1 MQRTIGLD
9 VGAETV
15 KVVELRGV
23 PGKLEWTRRA
33 RIDHQKD
40 PAAALREVLA
50 AWGWDGA
57 TGACATG
64 RLGRS
69 LAVER
74 IPGKQARIA
83 GHHLLYGNGKAAAVV
98 DIGAHGFSVLALE
111 ADGRDSYRENPRCSQ
126 GTGNFLR
133 QLVERFGLTPEEADA
148 VAAGA
153 APAPLS
159 GRCPVILKTDMTHLA
174 NKGEDRG
181 RILAGLFDAICD
193 NVQVLVKARGPREVL
208 LAGGVARSRRVR
220 ENFAAWLAER
230 GMTLRDGGDDA
241 LFLDALGCA
250 AIAAER
256 PAPPP
261 PLAGLFRSVE
271 HAALDRLPP
280 LAEALPRVRRLTR
293 GRGGASAPPGPPLA
307 PGQPHPAAPAL
318 AAAGPVILGLDIGS
332 TGSKVV
338 ALDVATRAPV
348 WEAYG
353 RTAGDPVGAAQGLVR
368 QFTESA
374 LASRAVAAAAVTGSG
389 REIVG
394 SLMATC
400 YGPERVHVLN
410 EIAAHAEGARAYDP
424 RVDTIFEIGGQD
436 AKYIRLEG
444 GRVVDAAMNEAC
456 SAGTGSFIEEQG
468 RRLGGLGAAEL
479 GEEAI
484 RADGCVALGQHCA
497 VFMAEILDE
506 AAAAGADRRHVI
518 AGLYESVI
526 QNYLNRVKGQ
536 RSVGSVIFC
545 QGMPFSSDALAAAV
559 ARQTGAE
566 VIVPPSPGTVGA
578 YGIALLAREAL
589 GLAAH
594 ADGPEAAPLDPA
606 RFLEARVEKKEVFV
620 CKSTQGCGGTG
631 NLCKIDRLRTVV
643 DGKRQ
648 AFTWGGACSLYDQG
662 TRGRKLPDG
671 APDPFRARAEAID
684 EIVARHGA
692 ARTPGALPRLRSGGQ
707 ARRVAIAEAFQLKTL
722 FPYFAAFLRALGLDL
737 EVVRPG
743 EREAL
748 KRGIEAANVPFC
760 APMQQYHGIVQAMA
774 ETGADFVFLPMLRD
788 LPPLKDEQHTW
799 LCPIVQG
806 SPDVVRHDL
815 GDALG
820 TRVLSPVIRTGEGFL
835 ESERFLSAVRALA
848 AEVGVRSEDDVARA
862 HTAGRD
868 EQLRFERRLHEIGA
882 DAVARCEEDGLLPV
896 VVLGRAYTIHD
907 DVLNSNV
914 PSLLREQGAVAI
926 PVDCYPVD
934 DAAPLVPG
942 AFWSYTQRILRAA
955 HEIRR
960 TPGVYSIFTS
970 NYACGPD
977 SFTLHHYQRL
987 MEGKP
992 FAIIETDGHAGDA
1005 GTKTRVE
1012 AFLHCVR
1019 EDLRSEASAAA
1030 AAAPILGLGARTLPE
1045 IAALGSRVLVP
1056 PMGPEAAALQAAL
1069 KGYGVDA
1076 EVLPEATVDTI
1087 RRGRRH
1093 TSGKEC
1099 LPMTVTVGSLLER
1112 IEKEPGRPF
1121 TFFMPGSN
1129 GPCRFGMYRQLHQMV
1144 LARIG
1149 ESGRVGIWSPPDSDY
1164 FEGVPPGMGA
1174 IVLGGLTAYG
1184 LLADATRDARP
1195 VERAPGAA
1203 DAILARW
1210 SKRLFETIEEAAA
1223 GDLSARKVILEAAS
1237 GRIYGMRDVVAGF
1250 ARELAAVRDPRPHPT
1265 VLLVGEIY
1273 VRSDPASNGW
1283 AADELEKRG
1292 LRVRIEPVVEYLQ
1305 YSDLVQLRRG
1315 VQKGWKAKLKTT
1327 LRRRIVESLQHVAS
1341 DRLGWPRHAPIP
1353 DVVEAGSAYLRPDLE
1368 HEAVLALGLA
1378 THGWR
1383 DGTLD
1388 GVLCVGPLECMPNK
1402 LVEAQLVHAA
1412 EREGV
1417 VSLTLSLNGDP
1428 IDPEVLDEFAYEV
1441 KQKFRARHPGAR
1453 A

>member
-1 MQRTIGLD
+1 MQRYIGLD

-15 KVVELRGV
+15 KVVELRGER
-23 PGKLEWTRRA
+23 GKLEWTRRA
-33 RIDHQKD
+33 RLDHQKD
-40 PAAALREVLA
+40 PARALGEVLA
-50 AWGWDGA
+50 TWGWDDA
-57 TGACATG
+57 RAACATG
-64 RLGRS
+64 RLGRA

-83 GHHLLYGNGKAAAVV
+83 GHHFLHGNGKAAAVI

-111 ADGRDSYRENPRCSQ
+111 ADGRDTYRENPRCSQ

-133 QLVERFGLTPEEADA
+133 QLVERFGLGPQEADE
-148 VAAGA
+148 VASDATA
-153 APAPLS
+153 APLS

-208 LAGGVARSRRVR
+208 LAGGVGQSRRVR
-220 ENFAAWLAER
+220 ENFKAWLARRE
-230 GMTLRDGGDDA
+230 MSLVADSEDA

-250 AIAAER
+250 VLAAER
-256 PAPPP
+256 PAAPP
-261 PLAGLFRSVE
+261 PLASLFRPVE
-271 HAALDRLPP
+271 HAALDRLAP
-280 LAEALPRVRRLTR
+280 LSEALPRVRRLAR
-293 GRGGASAPPGPPLA
+293 
-307 PGQPHPAAPAL
+307 PAA
-318 AAAGPVILGLDIGS
+318 AAGTGPVILGLDIGS
-332 TGSKVV
+332 TGSKIV
-338 ALDVATRAPV
+338 ALDPATREPA
-348 WEAYG
+348 WEAYA
-353 RTAGDPVGAAQGLVR
+353 RTAGDPVGAAQGLVKE
-368 QFTESA
+368 FTQGPCA
-374 LASRAVAAAAVTGSG
+374 RRAIAGVGVTGSG

-400 YGPERVHVLN
+400 YGTEQVHVLN

-479 GEEAI
+479 GEEAMA
-484 RADGCVALGQHCA
+484 ADGCVALGQHCA

-536 RSVGSVIFC
+536 RSVGKVIFC
-545 QGMPFSSDALAAAV
+545 QGMPFSADALAAAV

-566 VIVPPSPGTVGA
+566 VVVPPSPGTVGA
-578 YGIALLAREAL
+578 FGIALLAREVL
-589 GLAAH
+589 
-594 ADGPEAAPLDPA
+594 ADGSEPLDPA
-606 RFLEARVEKKEVFV
+606 RFLAARVEKKEVFV
-620 CKSTQGCGGTG
+620 CKSTQGCGGSG
-631 NLCKIDRLRTVV
+631 NLCRIDRLRTVV
-643 DGKRQ
+643 DGQRQ
-648 AFTWGGACSLYDQG
+648 AFTWGGACSLYDKG
-662 TRGRKLPDG
+662 TRSRKLPDG
-671 APDPFRARAEAID
+671 APDPFRARAAAVE
-684 EIVARHGA
+684 EIVSRA
-692 ARTPGALPRLRSGGQ
+692 AAERRPG

-722 FPYFAAFLRALGLDL
+722 FPYFATFLRGLGLDL

-743 EREAL
+743 ERDAL

-774 ETGADFVFLPMLRD
+774 DTGADFVFLPMLRD
-788 LPPLKDEQHTW
+788 LPPVKDEKHTW
-799 LCPIVQG
+799 LCPIVQA

-815 GDALG
+815 GTALG
-820 TRVLSPVIRTGEGFL
+820 ARVLSPVIRTGEGFL
-835 ESERFLSAVRALA
+835 ESARFLDAVRSLA
-848 AEVGVRSEDDVARA
+848 AEVGVTSEADVARA
-862 HTAGRD
+862 HAAARE
-868 EQLRFERRLHEIGA
+868 EQVRFEARLHAIGTE
-882 DAVARCEEDGLLPV
+882 AVDRCRRDGLLPV

-914 PSLLREQGAVAI
+914 PVLLREQGAVAI

-942 AFWSYTQRILRAA
+942 AFWSYTQRILRAS

-1019 EDLRSEASAAA
+1019 EDQRSKASE
-1030 AAAPILGLGARTLPE
+1030 AAAPAPILALGAQTLPE

-1056 PMGPEAAALQAAL
+1056 PMGPEAAALEAAL
-1069 KGYGVDA
+1069 KGYGVDV
-1076 EVLPEATVDTI
+1076 EILPRATVDTI
-1087 RRGRRH
+1087 RLGRRH

-1099 LPMTVTVGSLLER
+1099 LPMTVTVGALLER
-1112 IEKEPGRPF
+1112 IEKERDRTF

-1144 LARIG
+1144 LARVG

-1164 FEGVPPGMGA
+1164 FEGVPSGMGA

-1184 LLADATRDARP
+1184 VLADATRDTRP
-1195 VERAPGAA
+1195 VETSPGAA
-1203 DAILARW
+1203 DAVLTRW
-1210 SKRLFETIEEAAA
+1210 SKRLFQTIEAAAA
-1223 GDLSARKVILEAAS
+1223 GDLSAKKVILEAAT

-1250 ARELAAVRDPRPHPT
+1250 AREMAAVRDPRPHPT

-1283 AADELEKRG
+1283 AADELERRG
-1292 LRVRIEPVVEYLQ
+1292 VRVRIEPVVEYLQ

-1315 VQKGWKAKLKTT
+1315 VQKGFKARLKTT
-1327 LRRRIVESLQHVAS
+1327 IRRRIVESLQRVGAEGM
-1341 DRLGWPRHAPIP
+1341 GWPHHPLIP
-1353 DVVEAGSAYLRPDLE
+1353 EVVEAGAKYLRPDLE
-1368 HEAVLALGLA
+1368 HEAVLAMGLA

-1383 DGTLD
+1383 DGSLD

-1412 EREGV
+1412 RNEGL

-1441 KQKFRARHPGAR
+1441 KQRFRERHGGAAR
-1453 A
+1453 

>member
-15 KVVELRGV
+15 KVVELRGS
-23 PGKLEWTRRA
+23 PGRLEWTRRA
-33 RIDHQKD
+33 RVDHQKD

-50 AWGWDGA
+50 SWGWDAA

-64 RLGRS
+64 RLGRA

-111 ADGRDSYRENPRCSQ
+111 ADGRDTYRENPRCSQ

-220 ENFAAWLAER
+220 DNFAAWLAAR
-230 GMTLRDGGDDA
+230 DMTLREGGDDA
-241 LFLDALGCA
+241 LYLDALGCA

-256 PAPPP
+256 PAAPP
-261 PLAGLFRSVE
+261 PLDALFRAVE
-271 HAALDRLPP
+271 HAALDRLPA
-280 LAEALPRVRRLTR
+280 LREALPRVRRL
-293 GRGGASAPPGPPLA
+293 GR
-307 PGQPHPAAPAL
+307 PAV
-318 AAAGPVILGLDIGS
+318 AAAASTGPLILGLDVGS

-338 ALDVATRAPV
+338 ALDAATRQPV
-348 WEAYG
+348 WEAYA
-353 RTAGDPVGAAQGLVR
+353 RTGGDPVGAAQGLVR
-368 QFTESA
+368 RFTESA
-374 LASRAVAAAAVTGSG
+374 ISARPVAAAAVTGSG

-479 GEEAI
+479 GAEAI
-484 RADGCVALGQHCA
+484 AADGCVALGQHCA

-506 AAAAGADRRHVI
+506 AAAAGADRRHVV

-536 RSVGSVIFC
+536 RSVGSVVFC

-578 YGIALLAREAL
+578 FGIALLAREAL
-589 GLAAH
+589 GLG
-594 ADGPEAAPLDPA
+594 ADGAPAAAPLDPA
-606 RFLEARVEKKEVFV
+606 RFLEARVERKEVFV

-662 TRGRKLPDG
+662 TRGKKLPDG

-692 ARTPGALPRLRSGGQ
+692 ARAPGALPRLRSGGR

-760 APMQQYHGIVQAMA
+760 APMQQYHGVVQAMA
-774 ETGADFVFLPMLRD
+774 DTGADFVFLPMLRD
-788 LPPLKDEQHTW
+788 LPPVKDEPHTW

-815 GDALG
+815 GKALG
-820 TRVLSPVIRTGEGFL
+820 ARVLSPVIRTGEGFL
-835 ESERFLSAVRALA
+835 ESARFLDAVRALA
-848 AEVGVRSEDDVARA
+848 AQVGVASEADVARA
-862 HTAGRD
+862 HAAGRE
-868 EQLRFERRLHEIGA
+868 EQLRFERRLHAIGEE
-882 DAVARCEEDGLLPV
+882 AVTRCAREGLLPV

-914 PSLLREQGAVAI
+914 PALLREQGAVAI
-926 PVDCYPVD
+926 PVDCFPVD
-934 DAAPLVPG
+934 AAAPLVPG

-977 SFTLHHYQRL
+977 SFTLHHYHRL

-992 FAIIETDGHAGDA
+992 FAVIETDGHAGDA

-1019 EDLRSEASAAA
+1019 EDLRSRASEAAP
-1030 AAAPILGLGARTLPE
+1030 AAPIMPLAARTLPE

-1056 PMGPEAAALQAAL
+1056 PMGPEAAALHAAL
-1069 KGYGVDA
+1069 RGYGVDA
-1076 EVLPEATVDTI
+1076 EVLPRATVDTI
-1087 RRGRRH
+1087 RLGRRH

-1144 LARIG
+1144 LARAG

-1184 LLADATRDARP
+1184 LLADAARDVRP
-1195 VERAPGAA
+1195 VERTPGAA
-1203 DAILARW
+1203 NAVLERW
-1210 SKRLFETIEEAAA
+1210 SRRLFEAIETAAA
-1223 GDLSARKVILEAAS
+1223 GDLSARKVIVEAAT

-1250 ARELAAVRDPRPHPT
+1250 ARELSAVRDPRPHPT

-1283 AADELEKRG
+1283 AADELERRG

-1315 VQKGWKAKLKTT
+1315 VKKGWKAKLKTT
-1327 LRRRIVESLQHVAS
+1327 LRRRIVERLQHVAA
-1341 DRLGWPRHAPIP
+1341 DGMGWPRHAPIP
-1353 DVVEAGSAYLRPDLE
+1353 DVVAAGAEYLRPDLE

-1412 EREGV
+1412 EREGL

-1428 IDPEVLDEFAYEV
+1428 IDPEVLDQFAYEV
-1441 KQKFRARHPGAR
+1441 RERFRARHGGA
-1453 A
+1453 

>member
-15 KVVELRGV
+15 KVVELRGS

-40 PAAALREVLA
+40 PAAALRDVLA
-50 AWGWDGA
+50 AWGWEGA

-64 RLGRS
+64 RLGRA

-111 ADGRDSYRENPRCSQ
+111 ADGRDTYRENPRCSQ

-148 VAAGA
+148 AATGA
-153 APAPLS
+153 EPAPLS

-208 LAGGVARSRRVR
+208 LAGGVARSHRVR
-220 ENFAAWLAER
+220 ENFAAWLAAR
-230 GMTLRDGGDDA
+230 GMTLRDGGEDA

-256 PAPPP
+256 PASPP
-261 PLAGLFRSVE
+261 PLAALFRPAE

-280 LAEALPRVRRLTR
+280 LSEALPRVRRLR
-293 GRGGASAPPGPPLA
+293 APD
-307 PGQPHPAAPAL
+307 AAG
-318 AAAGPVILGLDIGS
+318 AAASPGPVILGLDIGS
-332 TGSKVV
+332 TGSKLV
-338 ALDVATRAPV
+338 ALDVGSRRPA

-353 RTAGDPVGAAQGLVR
+353 KTAGDPIGAAQALVR
-368 QFTESA
+368 RFTESP
-374 LASRAVAAAAVTGSG
+374 LAARPVAAAAVTGSG

-410 EIAAHAEGARAYDP
+410 EIAAHAEGARAWDP

-479 GEEAI
+479 GEEAMK
-484 RADGCVALGQHCA
+484 ADGCVALGQHCA

-506 AAAAGADRRHVI
+506 AAAAGADRRHVV

-536 RSVGSVIFC
+536 RSVGSVVFC
-545 QGMPFSSDALAAAV
+545 QGMPFSADALAAAV

-578 YGIALLAREAL
+578 FGIALLAQDAL
-589 GLAAH
+589 GLRAGAP
-594 ADGPEAAPLDPA
+594 AAAPLDPA
-606 RFLEARVEKKEVFV
+606 RFLQARVEKKEVFV
-620 CKSTQGCGGTG
+620 CKSTRGCGGTG

-643 DGKRQ
+643 DGTRQ
-648 AFTWGGACSLYDQG
+648 TFTWGGACSLYDQG

-684 EIVARHGA
+684 EIVLRHGA
-692 ARTPGALPRLRSGGQ
+692 ARTPGA
-707 ARRVAIAEAFQLKTL
+707 RRVALAEAFQLKTL
-722 FPYFAAFLRALGLDL
+722 FPYFAAFLRTLGLDL

-748 KRGIEAANVPFC
+748 RRGIEAANVPFC
-760 APMQQYHGIVQAMA
+760 APMQQFHGIAQAMA

-788 LPPLKDEQHTW
+788 LPPVKDEQHTW

-815 GDALG
+815 GKALG

-835 ESERFLSAVRALA
+835 ESDRFLGAVRALA
-848 AEVGVRSEDDVARA
+848 AEVGVRSEADVLRA
-862 HTAGRD
+862 HRAGRE
-868 EQLRFERRLHEIGA
+868 EQLRFDRKLHAIGQ
-882 DAVARCEEDGLLPV
+882 DAVDRCAREGLLPV

-914 PSLLREQGAVAI
+914 PALLREQGAVAI
-926 PVDCYPVD
+926 PVDCFPVD

-1019 EDLRSEASAAA
+1019 EDLRSRASEAA
-1030 AAAPILGLGARTLPE
+1030 AAAPILPFSARTLPE

-1056 PMGPEAAALQAAL
+1056 PMGPEAAALHAAL

-1076 EVLPEATVDTI
+1076 EVLPRATVDTI
-1087 RRGRRH
+1087 RLGRRH

-1099 LPMTVTVGSLLER
+1099 LPMTVTAGALLER
-1112 IEKEPGRPF
+1112 IAKEPGRPF

-1144 LARIG
+1144 LARVG

-1195 VERAPGAA
+1195 VERTPGAA
-1203 DAILARW
+1203 NAIEARW
-1210 SKRLFETIEEAAA
+1210 SRRLFETIEEAAA
-1223 GDLSARKVILEAAS
+1223 GDLSARKVIVEAAT
-1237 GRIYGMRDVVAGF
+1237 GRLYGMRDVVAGF
-1250 ARELAAVRDPRPHPT
+1250 ARELAAARDPRPHPT

-1283 AADELEKRG
+1283 AADALEARG

-1315 VQKGWKAKLKTT
+1315 VKKGWKARLKTT
-1327 LRRRIVESLQHVAS
+1327 LRRRIVETLQHAAS
-1341 DRLGWPRHAPIP
+1341 DGLGWARHPAIP
-1353 DVVEAGSAYLRPDLE
+1353 DVVEAGAPYLRPDLE
-1368 HEAVLALGLA
+1368 HEAVMAMGLA

-1402 LVEAQLVHAA
+1402 LVEAQLFHAA
-1412 EREGV
+1412 QREGL

-1428 IDPEVLDEFAYEV
+1428 IDAEVLDAFAYEV
-1441 KQKFRARHPGAR
+1441 KQKFRARHPAP
-1453 A
+1453 

>member
-1 MQRTIGLD
+1 MQRYIGLD

-15 KVVELRGV
+15 KAVELRGTR
-23 PGKLEWTRRA
+23 GSLEWTRRA
-33 RIDHQKD
+33 RLDHQKD
-40 PAAALREVLA
+40 PAAALARLLGE
-50 AWGWDGA
+50 WGWNDA
-57 TGACATG
+57 AGACATG
-64 RLGRS
+64 RLGRA
-69 LAVER
+69 LAAER

-83 GHHLLYGNGKAAAVV
+83 GHHLLHGNGKAAAVV

-111 ADGRDSYRENPRCSQ
+111 ADGRDTYRENPRCSQ

-133 QLVERFGLTPEEADA
+133 QLVERFGLEPEQADEIA
-148 VAAGA
+148 SGA
-153 APAPLS
+153 SAAPLS

-181 RILAGLFDAICD
+181 RILAGLFDAICE

-208 LAGGVARSRRVR
+208 LAGGVGQSRRVR
-220 ENFAAWLAER
+220 ENFRAWLAAR
-230 GMTLRDGGDDA
+230 DMTLRDGSEDA
-241 LFLDALGCA
+241 LYLDALGCA

-256 PAPPP
+256 PAAPP
-261 PLAGLFRSVE
+261 PLARLFRNVE
-271 HAALDRLPP
+271 HAALDRLPA
-280 LAEALPRVRRLTR
+280 LAESLPRVRRLAR
-293 GRGGASAPPGPPLA
+293 PE
-307 PGQPHPAAPAL
+307 PAAGS
-318 AAAGPVILGLDIGS
+318 GPVLLGLDVGS

-338 ALDVATRAPV
+338 ALDVESRQPA
-348 WEAYG
+348 WEAYV
-353 RTAGDPVGAAQGLVR
+353 RTAGDPVAAAQALVR
-368 QFTESA
+368 KFTEGPCA
-374 LASRAVAAAAVTGSG
+374 ARPLAGVSVTGSG

-400 YGPERVHVLN
+400 YGGERVHVLN

-479 GEEAI
+479 GQEAMD
-484 RADGCVALGQHCA
+484 ADGTVALGQHCA

-536 RSVGSVIFC
+536 RSVGEVVFC
-545 QGMPFSSDALAAAV
+545 QGMPFSADALAAAV

-578 YGIALLAREAL
+578 YGIALLAREVLDAS
-589 GLAAH
+589 
-594 ADGPEAAPLDPA
+594 AAPLDA
-606 RFLEARVEKKEVFV
+606 GRFLAARVERKDVFV
-620 CKSTQGCGGTG
+620 CKSTEGCGGSG
-631 NLCKIDRLRTVV
+631 NLCRIDRLRTVV
-643 DGKRQ
+643 DGKHQ
-648 AFTWGGACSLYDQG
+648 AFTWGGACSLYDKG
-662 TRGRKLPDG
+662 TRARKLPEG
-671 APDPFRARAEAID
+671 APDPFRARAEAVD
-684 EIVARHGA
+684 ELVRRLA
-692 ARTPGALPRLRSGGQ
+692 AERRPG
-707 ARRVAIAEAFQLKTL
+707 ARRVAVADAFQLKTL
-722 FPYFAAFLRALGLDL
+722 LPYFASFLRALGLDL

-743 EREAL
+743 ERDAL

-774 ETGADFVFLPMLRD
+774 DTGAEFVFLPMLRD
-788 LPPLKDEQHTW
+788 LPPVKDEKHTW
-799 LCPIVQG
+799 LCPIVQA
-806 SPDVVRHDL
+806 SPDILRHDL

-820 TRVLSPVIRTGEGFL
+820 ARVLSPVIRTGGGFL
-835 ESERFLSAVRALA
+835 ESDRFLDAVRTLA
-848 AEVGVRSEDDVARA
+848 AQVGVTDEAAVLRA
-862 HTAGRD
+862 HDAARD
-868 EQLRFERRLHEIGA
+868 EQLRFDARLREIGE
-882 DAVARCEEDGLLPV
+882 DAVARCRREGLLPV

-914 PSLLREQGAVAI
+914 PVLLREQGAVAI

-934 DAAPLVPG
+934 EAAPLVPG

-960 TPGVYSIFTS
+960 TPGVYTIFTS

-1019 EDLRSEASAAA
+1019 EDQRSGASAAA
-1030 AAAPILGLGARTLPE
+1030 PPAAIMELGAQTLPE

-1056 PMGPEAAALQAAL
+1056 PMGPESAALEAAL
-1069 KGYGVDA
+1069 RGYGVDV
-1076 EVLPEATVDTI
+1076 EVLPRATVDTI
-1087 RRGRRH
+1087 RLGRRH

-1099 LPMTVTVGSLLER
+1099 LPMTLTVGSLLER
-1112 IEKEPGRPF
+1112 IEADRDRTF

-1144 LARIG
+1144 LARLG

-1184 LLADATRDARP
+1184 VLADVTRDVRP
-1195 VERAPGAA
+1195 VERERGAA

-1210 SKRLFETIEEAAA
+1210 SGKLFETIEAAAA
-1223 GDLSARKVILEAAS
+1223 GDLSARKVMIEAAT
-1237 GRIYGMRDVVAGF
+1237 GRVYGMREVIRGF
-1250 ARELAAVRDPRPHPT
+1250 AREMAAAKDPRPHPT

-1273 VRSDPASNGW
+1273 VRSDPAANGW
-1283 AADELEKRG
+1283 AADELERRG
-1292 LRVRIEPVVEYLQ
+1292 VRVRIEPVVEYLQ

-1315 VQKGWKAKLKTT
+1315 VQKGFKAKLKTT
-1327 LRRRIVESLQHVAS
+1327 IRRRIVEGLQHAAA
-1341 DRLGWPRHAPIP
+1341 DAMGWAHHPPIP
-1353 DVVEAGSAYLRPDLE
+1353 EVLRTGSEYLRPDLE

-1383 DGTLD
+1383 DGSLD

-1402 LVEAQLVHAA
+1402 LVEAQLVHAGQ
-1412 EREGV
+1412 REGL

-1441 KQKFRARHPGAR
+1441 KQRFRARHPEAR

>member
-1 MQRTIGLD
+1 MTQRYVGID

-15 KVVELRGV
+15 KVVELAGES
-23 PGKLEWTRRA
+23 GGLAWTRRA
-33 RIDHQKD
+33 RLDHQKD
-40 PAAALREVLA
+40 PATALRGVLRS
-50 AWGWDGA
+50 WGWDDVA
-57 TGACATG
+57 GACATG
-64 RLGRS
+64 RLGRA

-83 GHHLLYGNGKAAAVV
+83 GHRFLHGGDRAAAVI

-111 ADGRDSYRENPRCSQ
+111 PDGGDTYRENPRCSQ

-133 QLVERFGLTPEEADA
+133 QLVERFGLAPEEADA
-148 VAAGA
+148 IAVGETA
-153 APAPLS
+153 APLS

-193 NVQVLVKARGPREVL
+193 NVQVLVKATGPREVT
-208 LAGGVARSRRVR
+208 LAGGVGRSRRVR
-220 ENFAAWLAER
+220 ENFAAWLGRR

-250 AIAAER
+250 VIAAGR
-256 PAPPP
+256 TLQPPG
-261 PLAGLFRSVE
+261 LAGLFRAAE

-280 LAEALPRVRRLTR
+280 LSAALSKVRRLER
-293 GRGGASAPPGPPLA
+293 
-307 PGQPHPAAPAL
+307 PAAPPTT
-318 AAAGPVILGLDIGS
+318 GPVILGLDIGS
-332 TGSKVV
+332 TGSKAV
-338 ALDVATRAPV
+338 ALDAASGQPA
-348 WEAYG
+348 WEAYV
-353 RTAGDPVGAAQGLVR
+353 RTAGDPVSAAQSLVR
-368 QFTESA
+368 DFA
-374 LASRAVAAAAVTGSG
+374 GGPCGARPLAAVGVTGSG

-479 GEEAI
+479 GQEAI
-484 RADGCVALGQHCA
+484 ASDGCIALGQHCA

-506 AAAAGADRRHVI
+506 AAAAGAERRHVV

-536 RSVGSVIFC
+536 RSVGQVVFC
-545 QGMPFSSDALAAAV
+545 QGMPFSADALAAAV

-566 VIVPPSPGTVGA
+566 VVVPPSPGTVGA
-578 YGIALLAREAL
+578 FGIALLSREAL
-589 GLAAH
+589 AA
-594 ADGPEAAPLDPA
+594 GAAPLDPS
-606 RFLEARVEKKEVFV
+606 RFLAARVERKEVFV
-620 CKSTQGCGGTG
+620 CKSTQGCGGSG
-631 NLCKIDRLRTVV
+631 NSCRIDRLRTVV
-643 DGKRQ
+643 DGRHQ
-648 AFTWGGACSLYDQG
+648 AFTWGGACALYDKG
-662 TRGRKLPDG
+662 TRTKKLPDG
-671 APDPFRARAEAID
+671 APDPFRARGEALD
-684 EIVARHGA
+684 ALVARLGE
-692 ARTPGALPRLRSGGQ
+692 RRPG

-722 FPYFAAFLRALGLDL
+722 FPYFAALFRALGLDL

-760 APMQQYHGIVQAMA
+760 APMQQYHGVVQAMA
-774 ETGADFVFLPMLRD
+774 ATDADFVFLPMLRD
-788 LPPLKDEQHTW
+788 LPPVKDEPHTW

-806 SPDVVRHDL
+806 APDVVRHDL
-815 GDALG
+815 GPALNG
-820 TRVLSPVIRTGEGFL
+820 RVLSPVIRAGAGFL
-835 ESERFLSAVRALA
+835 DDERFLAAIRGLA
-848 AEVGVRSEDDVARA
+848 ASVGVTGAAAISAAHDAARE
-862 HTAGRD
+862 
-868 EQLRFERRLHEIGA
+868 EQLRFDARLLELGREAIDRCRRE
-882 DAVARCEEDGLLPV
+882 GLLAV
-896 VVLGRAYTIHD
+896 VVLGRAYTLHD

-914 PSLLREQGAVAI
+914 PALLREQGALAI
-926 PVDCYPVD
+926 PVDCFPVAD
-934 DAAPLVPG
+934 DAPIVPG

-960 TPGVYSIFTS
+960 TPGLYSIFTS

-977 SFTLHHYQRL
+977 SFTLHHYGRL

-992 FAIIETDGHAGDA
+992 FAVIETDGHAGDA

-1019 EDLRSEASAAA
+1019 EDLRSSASAAA
-1030 AAAPILGLGARTLPE
+1030 PPAPLLALKPRTLPE
-1045 IAALGSRVLVP
+1045 IAATGSRVLVP
-1056 PMGPEAAALQAAL
+1056 PMGPEADALAAAMR
-1069 KGYGVDA
+1069 GYGVDV
-1076 EVLPEATVDTI
+1076 EVLPRATLDTI
-1087 RRGRRH
+1087 RLGRRH

-1099 LPMTVTVGSLLER
+1099 LPMTITVGTLLER
-1112 IEKEPGRPF
+1112 IEREHGRAF

-1144 LARIG
+1144 LERLG
-1149 ESGRVGIWSPPDSDY
+1149 HSGRVGIWSPPDSDY
-1164 FEGVPPGMGA
+1164 FEGVPPGLGA

-1184 LLADATRDARP
+1184 MLADALRDTRP
-1195 VERAPGAA
+1195 VERSPGEA
-1203 DAILARW
+1203 DAVHARW
-1210 SKRLFETIEEAAA
+1210 SRRLFETIEQAA
-1223 GDLSARKVILEAAS
+1223 GADLSAKKVMLEAAT
-1237 GRIYGMRDVVAGF
+1237 GRVYGIRDVVSGF
-1250 ARELAAVRDPRPHPT
+1250 AREMARVKDPRPHPT

-1273 VRSDPASNGW
+1273 VRSDPAANGW
-1283 AADELEKRG
+1283 AADELERRG

-1315 VQKGWKAKLKTT
+1315 VKKGLKAALKTRI
-1327 LRRRIVESLQHVAS
+1327 RRRVVDVVQRAAA
-1341 DRLGWPRHAPIP
+1341 DGMGWPHHSSIP
-1353 DVVEAGSAYLRPDLE
+1353 EVVRAGSEYLREDLE
-1368 HEAVLALGLA
+1368 HEAVLALGLSA
-1378 THGWR
+1378 HGWR
-1383 DGTLD
+1383 EGLLD

-1412 EREGV
+1412 RREGL

-1441 KQKFRARHPGAR
+1441 RERFRARRGEAPAR
-1453 A
+1453 